1 MQLASHGDVTRSQKS
16 CQAQLA
22 ELRKGTATVGQS
34 TPTRLSPIPTIVV
47 TPPKEDTV
55 TDLRSEETLSDDDAF
70 QQSSKRAGTAKRG
83 AAAHDSPY
91 ESKTAKRKRDGQQK
105 TRKHVSDDSSDD
117 SNVESASE
125 DEKETRKPKKAV
137 KKVAKTAAKKT
148 AAKKA
153 TKAPA
158 KKKRKSEE
166 SVSDEMDEEEQT
178 SSDDEE
184 ASSSGQKHKKGGG
197 TLIRQKAKQAS
208 NLFRDAFTPE
218 KRLKKKIE
226 ESPLVRTSFS
236 SPLPGPTR
244 PNIHPLC
251 TVQKLMEDSFDK
263 ENAPSKVKPAT
274 VAKRTL
280 GRRTKLVN

>member
-1 MQLASHGDVTRSQKS
+1 VPLLVWCVFVQLASHGDVTRPQES
-16 CQAQLA
+16 CKAQLA

-34 TPTRLSPIPTIVV
+34 TPMRMSPIPKIVI
-47 TPPKEDTV
+47 TPPKEDT
-55 TDLRSEETLSDDDAF
+55 DLDCEETLSDDDAF
-70 QQSSKRAGTAKRG
+70 QQSSNKRAGNAKRG

-105 TRKHVSDDSSDD
+105 TRKHVDDSSDD

-125 DEKETRKPKKAV
+125 DEKESRKPKKAV
-137 KKVAKTAAKKT
+137 KKVAKTASKKT

-166 SVSDEMDEEEQT
+166 SVSDEMDEVEQT

-184 ASSSGQKHKKGGG
+184 ASYSGQKHKKGGG

-208 NLFRDAFTPE
+208 NLFREAFTPE

-226 ESPLVRTSFS
+226 ESPLVRSLLSPDQHHFLVRPDLTSAHFALCRS
-236 SPLPGPTR
+236 SWKIRSTRRTR
-244 PNIHPLC
+244 PP
-251 TVQKLMEDSFDK
+251 
-263 ENAPSKVKPAT
+263 
-274 VAKRTL
+274 R
-280 GRRTKLVN
+280 